1 MSVVIHGFEGIY
13 EIGEF
18 EKMDNSIRVNSSE
31 VDRVIKAIRWNQDGL
46 VPAIAQDIESG
57 EVLML
62 AYMNEEALRKTL
74 TEGKACYFSRSRQ
87 ALWLKGE
94 TSGHFQEV
102 VDIRFDCDQDTI
114 LLKVK
119 QAGMACH
126 ENYFSCFHYGLNSTT
141 PGQAEKTDFQKEY
154 CSPWV
159 RIGEPNVSAP
169 LALGRILELLAET
182 IRSRNIERPE
192 GAYTTYLFTQGV
204 DKILKKVGE
213 ECAEVIIAAKNDS
226 LSEIRYESA
235 DLLYHLLVLLEDRK
249 VDLKELAEELD
260 SRRR

>member
-1 MSVVIHGFEGIY
+1 
-13 EIGEF
+13 
-18 EKMDNSIRVNSSE
+18 MDNSIRVNSSE

-102 VDIRFDCDQDTI
+102 VDIRFDCDRDTI

-126 ENYFSCFHYGLNSTT
+126 ENYFSCFHYQLNSES
-141 PGQAEKTDFQKEY
+141 AFNQKEDFL
-154 CSPWV
+154 WKL
-159 RIGEPNVSAP
+159 IGEPNVRPAVP
-169 LALGRILELLAET
+169 LGRTLELLAET
-182 IRSRNIERPE
+182 IQSRYKERPE

-226 LSEIRYESA
+226 LSEIRYELA

-249 VDLKELAEELD
+249 VPLGEIAEELD
-260 SRRR
+260 SRRK